1 MHVADVIELVAALA
15 DADRRG
21 EAAENLAHALGAEH
35 ALVFLHDADADA
47 MLPAPGRRKTL
58 PGGAEWRDLLLQSRS
73 AGLHRGAVPW
83 AAGQPP
89 SPAVAC
95 SENGLA
101 LVFVG
106 GDIGNED
113 AELIRLMIPLLKAAL
128 AAQHSLLATAGE
140 LQAAQSEIRQAAA
153 LMQALDETRSQLDRS
168 LLERDWQAQSLELAR
183 AQAEQATRSKDEF
196 MAMLGHELRNPLAPI
211 KTALDLLKMRG
222 IWSMEHD
229 VMQRQV
235 GHMIRLV
242 DDLLDVS
249 RIAGGKLTMD
259 RAPTQV
265 STVISRAMETVSPM
279 AITRRQKINVNVP
292 AGGLCVFG
300 DAARLAQVFSNLL
313 TNASKYSDADSAIDI
328 SAWQDGSTI
337 RVRIQDQGIG
347 IDPSM
352 LDDVFELFHQQGR
365 GIDRAQGGL
374 GLGLAIVRNL
384 VTLHDGKVEAQSAGP
399 GGGSSFVV
407 SLPACK
413 DHESRMAALPLQT
426 GISKQIAGKHGR
438 ILLVD
443 DNADARETL
452 AGAFIA
458 TGHEVRTAADAFE
471 ALKRVE
477 EFHPD
482 VAVLDI
488 GLPVMDGYEL
498 AERLRRRE
506 GRPIKLVA
514 LTGYGQPEDKARAHR
529 AGFLAHFAKPVD
541 FVQLLATL
549 DTLLDPLAPL
559 VGANVAVRSWANIQ
573 HP

>member
-1 MHVADVIELVAALA
+1 MRVSDAIGLLAALA

-35 ALVFLHDADADA
+35 AIVFLLDADTEA
-47 MLPAPGRRKTL
+47 MLPAPGWRKTL
-58 PGGAEWRDLLLQSRS
+58 PGGNEWRDLLSQSRS
-73 AGLHRGAVPW
+73 PGVHRGAVPW
-83 AAGQPP
+83 NAGHPP

-95 SENGLA
+95 SGNGLA
-101 LVFVG
+101 LIFVG
-106 GDIGNED
+106 GDISNDD
-113 AELIRLMIPLLKAAL
+113 AELIRPMIPLLKAAL
-128 AAQHSLLATAGE
+128 AAQHVLLVTAGE
-140 LQAAQSEIRQAAA
+140 LQAARSEIRQAAA

-168 LLERDWQAQSLELAR
+168 LFERDCQAKSLELAR
-183 AQAEQATRSKDEF
+183 ARAEQATRSKDEF
-196 MAMLGHELRNPLAPI
+196 MAMLGHELRNPLSPI

-242 DDLLDVS
+242 EDLLDVS
-249 RIAGGKLTMD
+249 RIAGGKLTLD
-259 RAPTQV
+259 RAPTQI
-265 STVISRAMETVSPM
+265 STVISRAMETVSSM
-279 AITRRQKINVNVP
+279 AVTRRQKININVP

-313 TNASKYSDADSAIDI
+313 TNASKYSDTDSTIDI
-328 SAWQDGSTI
+328 SAWQDESTI

-352 LDDVFELFHQQGR
+352 LENVFELFHQQGR

-384 VTLHDGKVEAQSAGP
+384 VALHDGKVEAHSIGP

-407 SLPACK
+407 HLPACE
-413 DHESRMAALPLQT
+413 DDESRMAALPLPA
-426 GISKQIAGKHGR
+426 GISNQLAGKHRR

-471 ALKRVE
+471 ALKRLE
-477 EFHPD
+477 DFHPD

-514 LTGYGQPEDKARAHR
+514 LTGYGQPDDKARAHS
-529 AGFLAHFAKPVD
+529 AGFLAHFVKPVD

-549 DTLLDPLAPL
+549 DSLAEPLAPPHRGTTL
-559 VGANVAVRSWANIQ
+559 QAG
-573 HP
+573 